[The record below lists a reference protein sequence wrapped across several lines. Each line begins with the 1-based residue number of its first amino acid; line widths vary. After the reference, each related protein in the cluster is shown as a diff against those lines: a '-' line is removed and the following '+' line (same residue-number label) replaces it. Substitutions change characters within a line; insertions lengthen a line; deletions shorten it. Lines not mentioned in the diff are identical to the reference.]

1 MSPLMTTI
9 ANGTTQILE
18 TPALIAAS
26 IAAAM
31 VSTAQPRAPTPK
43 RVKIDSRTLAD
54 IGVERGSITWMR

>member
-9 ANGTTQILE
+9 ANGTTQILD
-18 TPALIAAS
+18 TPALIAGA

-31 VSTAQPRAPTPK
+31 VSTAQPKDSTQRSSNL
-43 RVKIDSRTLAD
+43 DSRTLTD